1 MFNNSFDDESPSVLY
16 SERLYFPPSV
26 QQKER
31 CKTYNV
37 SQVFFFA
44 VLMQYLSSLLKRL
57 NFQEEMFC
65 ENDIR
70 QIFLKPNGKL
80 RVCGTFGAKGQ
91 CRYYTVILCFVFT

>member
-1 MFNNSFDDESPSVLY
+1 MFKNSFDNESPSVFY
-16 SERLYFPPSV
+16 NERLYFPPSV

-31 CKTYNV
+31 CITYNV
-37 SQVFFFA
+37 SRFFF
-44 VLMQYLSSLLKRL
+44 VLLMQCFSSSLKCF
-57 NFQEEMFC
+57 NFQEEIFC

-70 QIFLKPNGKL
+70 QIYLKPNGKL